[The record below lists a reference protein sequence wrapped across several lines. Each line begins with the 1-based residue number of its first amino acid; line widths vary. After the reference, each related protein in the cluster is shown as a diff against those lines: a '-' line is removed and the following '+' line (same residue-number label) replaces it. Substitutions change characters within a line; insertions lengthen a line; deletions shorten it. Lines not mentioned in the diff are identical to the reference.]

1 MHTGLL
7 AGSCSCM
14 CEMTRMNNCT
24 EHVVLLEEMYQI
36 FSQVGSD
43 PPDVVERKLARL
55 RKRGNM
61 DLKG

>member
-7 AGSCSCM
+7 AGSCSS
-14 CEMTRMNNCT
+14 EMTRINNCT
-24 EHVVLLEEMYQI
+24 EHVVRLEEPYHM
-36 FSQVGSD
+36 FSKVGSD

-55 RKRGNM
+55 HIRGNM